1 MSLIIHDIDQN
12 TEDWAKVRSGKVT
25 GSSWHALDVNGKQ
38 ENGFGV
44 GAITLM
50 KQIAEEMDNENNDIE
65 KAVKPTELENL
76 KLQVVEALD
85 IYQGEDK
92 EELKKLCAEKS
103 KAGDFT
109 VEFGKNIL
117 KQVS

>member
-1 MSLIIHDIDQN
+1 
-12 TEDWAKVRSGKVT
+12 
-25 GSSWHALDVNGKQ
+25 
-38 ENGFGV
+38 
-44 GAITLM
+44 
-50 KQIAEEMDNENNDIE
+50 
-65 KAVKPTELENL
+65 
-76 KLQVVEALD
+76 VEALD